1 MHRANSFLDT
11 HDVNSTAAA
20 AGADA
25 EAGQDVSADAEGAG
39 DVEALKRELQELR
52 SISQASQVIA
62 SCFALQCVASRCV
75 VVLCSWGSS
84 FRKVFFSYSVCVV
97 SGEERDGPRAD

>member
-1 MHRANSFLDT
+1 MHTFTLNFGPILADLFYYIRAIMHRANSFLDT

-20 AGADA
+20 AGADG
-25 EAGQDVSADAEGAG
+25 EAGQDVSGDAEGGG

-62 SCFALQCVASRCV
+62 SCFAVCCLASRCCAV
-75 VVLCSWGSS
+75 QLG
-84 FRKVFFSYSVCVV
+84 FFI
-97 SGEERDGPRAD
+97 